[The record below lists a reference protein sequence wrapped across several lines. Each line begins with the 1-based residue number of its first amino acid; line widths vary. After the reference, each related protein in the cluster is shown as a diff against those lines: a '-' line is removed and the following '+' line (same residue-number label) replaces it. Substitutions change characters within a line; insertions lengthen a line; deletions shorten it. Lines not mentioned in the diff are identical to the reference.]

1 LGGWLTRHWAA
12 ILTFGRYRAKFG
24 AGILPARGWISQGE
38 LPGSGAISPVN
49 SQPVI
54 VYSAV
59 RDASLKMAAHVHPSM
74 RQLSAENSTRIELV
88 VPPNE
93 AKLRLDQFLAKR
105 LPEFSRSRLQQ
116 LIRDGFVQLNNST
129 VRPRQI
135 VRAGDKIEL
144 TEPPL
149 EKIETL
155 PEPIPLEILFEDDD
169 LLVINKPAGLV
180 VHPGA
185 GHREHTLVHALLNH
199 CATLSGIGGKERP
212 GIVHR
217 LDKETSGALVV
228 AKNDAT
234 HRGLSKQF
242 ADRTV
247 EKIYLALATGKLRKP
262 AGVIE
267 ENIARHPVHRQRMS
281 ATAPRG
287 RTAKTEYRVVRS
299 SNRGSL
305 LECRLHSGRTHQIR
319 VHLHHLGHPVVGDK
333 VYAPRR
339 AKDFPRQMLHS
350 WKLGFRHPRT
360 EEWKIFE
367 APLPD
372 DFATAIKLT
381 IESQQ
386 V

>member
-1 LGGWLTRHWAA
+1 M
-12 ILTFGRYRAKFG
+12 KQ
-24 AGILPARGWISQGE
+24 LP
-38 LPGSGAISPVN
+38 
-49 SQPVI
+49 
-54 VYSAV
+54 
-59 RDASLKMAAHVHPSM
+59 
-74 RQLSAENSTRIELV
+74 AENSTRTELV
-88 VPPNE
+88 VSANE

-116 LIRDGFVQLNNST
+116 LIRDRFVRLNSST
-129 VRPRQI
+129 SRPRQI
-135 VRAGDKIEL
+135 VRGGDRIEL

-169 LLVINKPAGLV
+169 LIVINKPAGLV

-185 GHREHTLVHALLNH
+185 GHREHTLVNAVLNH

-217 LDKETSGALVV
+217 LDKETSGCVVV

-234 HRGLSKQF
+234 HRDLSKQF
-242 ADRTV
+242 AARTV
-247 EKIYLALATGKLRKP
+247 EKIYLALVAGKLRKP

-267 ENIARHPVHRQRMS
+267 ERIGRHPVDRKRMR
-281 ATAPRG
+281 ATTLRG
-287 RTAKTEYRVVRS
+287 RAAKTEYRVVRS
-299 SNRGSL
+299 SDQASL
-305 LECRLHSGRTHQIR
+305 IECRLHSGRTHQIR
-319 VHLHHLGHPVVGDK
+319 VHLHHLGHPVLGDK
-333 VYAPRR
+333 VYAPRL
-339 AKDFPRQMLHS
+339 AKDFPRQMLHA

-360 EEWKIFE
+360 EEWKNFE
-367 APLPD
+367 APLPN
-372 DFATAIKLT
+372 DFAAAIRLT